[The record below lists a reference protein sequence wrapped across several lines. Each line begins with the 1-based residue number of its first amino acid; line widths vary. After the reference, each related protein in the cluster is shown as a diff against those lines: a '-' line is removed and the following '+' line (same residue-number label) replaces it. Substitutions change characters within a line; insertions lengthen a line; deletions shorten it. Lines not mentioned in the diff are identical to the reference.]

1 MDYIKLLNLQSEPFS
16 NSPDPSFFYLSP
28 AYQDCLQNIEISIRL
43 RRGLNL
49 VLGDIGIGKTTL
61 SRALIQQ
68 FQSEADRF
76 QFHLILD
83 PSFESEN
90 EFLYAL
96 IMGFG
101 ISRPGNDSLFAYKE
115 SIRQFLLDE
124 GLQKGRVIVL
134 IVDEGQKLNGVCLE
148 LLRDLLNFETNQF
161 KLLQLIIMAQKEF
174 NEKIKE
180 KRNLTDRINTFYEIR
195 PLDRNETL
203 DMIQFRLQKAGWTK
217 KRPLFSSKAID
228 RIYHHSGGYPRRIIT
243 LCHHSLLFMLIRK
256 SDIVEPEMV
265 DHAISQL
272 YEYREES
279 NKTRNAL
286 ISNTSIHYKPRKRFT
301 WVKLVSP
308 FYLKRLMTPVL
319 LAILIFFLFLTLH
332 WGKRNMDLSNL
343 GYKNTTVEKPIITAK
358 LNTQGQDIQELD
370 TQDLDTQGP
379 DTQDIDTQALGNRG
393 LETQELYTQPF
404 GSQMSETP
412 EPDTFKQDIREPDMQ
427 PFPVHAFENKDKL
440 NFNTYLS
447 DISETI
453 SDKKIKRNHMAPD
466 SEAVSMVVS
475 EGDTVFKLA
484 RKVYAID
491 INSSILKKIR
501 QSNPHISDL
510 DHIEVG
516 DRIFFPK
523 LLFSDEE
530 VQKTSSSRRDVN

>member
-28 AYQDCLQNIEISIRL
+28 AYQDCLQNLEISIRL

-68 FQSEADRF
+68 FQSEAERF

-83 PSFESEN
+83 PSFESEI

-101 ISRPGNDSLFAYKE
+101 ISRPSNDSLFVYKE

-124 GLQKGRVIVL
+124 GLKKERIIVL

-174 NEKIKE
+174 HEKIRE

-217 KRPLFSSKAID
+217 KRPLFSSEAID
-228 RIYHHSGGYPRRIIT
+228 RIHYYSGGYPRRVIT

-256 SDIVEPEMV
+256 SDIVGPEIV
-265 DHAISQL
+265 EYAISQL
-272 YEYREES
+272 YEYKEES
-279 NKTRNAL
+279 GKKRKAC
-286 ISNTSIHYKPRKRFT
+286 SSKTSIPYKPRKESIL
-301 WVKLVSP
+301 VKFVKPL
-308 FYLKRLMTPVL
+308 RLRRLITPAL
-319 LAILIFFLFLTLH
+319 LAILISLLFFTLH
-332 WGKRNMDLSNL
+332 WGKKNMNLSSL
-343 GYKNTTVEKPIITAK
+343 VDKDTKVEKSVITAR
-358 LNTQGQDIQELD
+358 LN
-370 TQDLDTQGP
+370 
-379 DTQDIDTQALGNRG
+379 TQDIDTQDMDSKKIDTRDILTPEQEKRDLDKQAAVNPV
-393 LETQELYTQPF
+393 LEPRESYNKQLNDS
-404 GSQMSETP
+404 GKSETP
-412 EPDTFKQDIREPDMQ
+412 EPYTQTY
-427 PFPVHAFENKDKL
+427 PVYAFENKDKL
-440 NFNTYLS
+440 NLSTYLS
-447 DISETI
+447 KVPETP
-453 SDKKIKRNHMAPD
+453 SDKEIKIDYLRPD
-466 SEAVSMVVS
+466 SETVSRIVS
-475 EGDTVFKLA
+475 EGDTIFKLA
-484 RKVYAID
+484 RIIYEIE

-501 QSNPHISDL
+501 EANPHISDL
-510 DHIEVG
+510 NHIEVG
-516 DRIFFPK
+516 ERVFFPK
-523 LLFSDEE
+523 LIFSDEGS
-530 VQKTSSSRRDVN
+530 QKQPSMRRDVN